1 MTDNKAVVESDRVR
15 RHAGRSWLTELLSE
29 TSSLVCG
36 MFVAVVSGVLWPST
50 LLLSLP
56 LLLFWSMVIAPA
68 GRWKMPM
75 RMPMDM
81 DRYDPSTERKL
92 PTKLLGFLPITTMR
106 IHTDKAAGIL
116 YAGYLRGKDAGRELW
131 LSKDDLCRHI
141 LMFGTTGAGKTEAL
155 MGWVLNAL
163 CWGKGLIYSD
173 FKAQNDVALSVAS
186 LARRFGRE
194 DDLRIMNF
202 INGGRSRAQEL
213 LEDVKGRPQTNTTNA
228 FSLAQES
235 YITNLMDSMLPKT
248 GSSGGDWQEK
258 ARSMN
263 MALISALVYKCRR
276 EGTVMSQRIIQSHL
290 PLRKIAGLYIQA
302 VEEQWHED
310 IILVLENYLGTLAGF
325 DLSKVAT
332 PSEWDPEAN
341 RQHGY
346 LMQQFTRMLSLFN
359 DTYGH
364 VFARDAGDI
373 DLRDV
378 VHNDRILVVLVPA
391 LEISG
396 NEASTLGR
404 LYQSQLAMII
414 SQDLGEKL
422 EGKPK
427 DNMKVRKFRGKF
439 PFLWINDEIGAGYT
453 EKIGELATQV
463 RSLDICLLLA
473 GQEVQRL
480 KTAAGEAVW
489 TLIANM
495 GTRITGKI
503 MDPKDT
509 LEILQM
515 MAGTEYRAEMSSLVM
530 QGGVIS
536 SGWDDDSRL
545 QIREQKKVDVEEV
558 QQLQE
563 GENIT
568 LFKGQVIRGSSLY
581 ISDID
586 KLSKESIRI
595 NRFVEVNP
603 PSEAALVATAPFRKR
618 RSYVRGAKV
627 QQILKVNAENPG
639 PQDTSNLVLT
649 DPALAAVCE
658 FALECEFSWKRS
670 PSAAVRSAILWHMVL
685 GSLPARGRGYKTRLR
700 YPRTMGTSLEAIEE
714 AKQNHVT
721 LIADRTEKVL
731 F

>member
-1 MTDNKAVVESDRVR
+1 MMDNNAAIDSTRVS
-15 RHAGRSWLTELLSE
+15 RHVGRSWLTDTLAEAG
-29 TSSLVCG
+29 SLVWAMIASVTAG
-36 MFVAVVSGVLWPST
+36 AIWPAT

-56 LLLFWSMVIAPA
+56 VLLFWALVVAPS

-81 DRYDPSTERKL
+81 NRDDPSTERQI
-92 PTKLLGFLPITTMR
+92 PAKLLGFLPITTLR
-106 IHTDKAAGIL
+106 PQLSRAAGVL

-131 LSKDDLCRHI
+131 LTKDDLCRHVI
-141 LMFGTTGAGKTEAL
+141 MFGTTGAGKTEAL
-155 MGWVLNAL
+155 LGWVYNAL

-173 FKAQNDVALSVAS
+173 FKAQNDVALGIAS

-213 LEDVKGRPQTNTTNA
+213 LEDIKGRPQTNTINS
-228 FSLAQES
+228 FILAQES

-248 GSSGGDWQEK
+248 GGNGGDWQEK

-263 MALISALVYKCRR
+263 QALISALVYKCRR
-276 EGTVMSQRIIQSHL
+276 EGTVMSQRTIQSHL
-290 PLRKIAGLYIQA
+290 PLRKIAGLYVQA
-302 VEEQWHED
+302 VEEQWHDD
-310 IILVLENYLGTLAGF
+310 IIHVLENYLSTLAGF
-325 DLSKVAT
+325 DMDKVAT

-378 VHNDRILVVLVPA
+378 VHNDRILAVLVPA
-391 LEISG
+391 LEISS
-396 NEASTLGR
+396 NEAATLGR

-422 EGKPK
+422 EGRPQ
-427 DNMKVRKFRGKF
+427 DNMKVRKFKGTF

-453 EKIGELATQV
+453 EKVGELATQV
-463 RSLDICLLLA
+463 RSLDFCLLLA

-480 KTAAGEAVW
+480 KSAAGDAVW

-509 LEILQM
+509 LEILQL
-515 MAGTEYRAEMSSLVM
+515 MAGTEYRAQMGALVQ
-530 QGGVIS
+530 QGGLTG
-536 SGWDDDSRL
+536 GWDDDTRL
-545 QIREQKKVDVEEV
+545 TIREQKKVEVEEV
-558 QQLQE
+558 QSLQE
-563 GENIT
+563 GENVT

-586 KLSKESIRI
+586 KLSREEIRI
-595 NRFVEVNP
+595 NRFVEVAP
-603 PSEAALVATAPFRKR
+603 PSEQALLATTPFRRR
-618 RSYVRGAKV
+618 RSHICSDRV
-627 QQILKVNAENPG
+627 QRILRILDESPG
-639 PQDTSNLVLT
+639 PQDTTLLVLT

-658 FALECEFSWKRS
+658 FGFECEFSWKRA
-670 PSAAVRSAILWHMVL
+670 PGAAVRSSILWRLVQE
-685 GSLPARGRGYKTRLR
+685 SLPVRGRGFRSRLR
-700 YPRTMGTSLEAIEE
+700 QPRLMNADLHAIEK
-714 AKQNHVT
+714 AAQNHVVLT
-721 LIADRTEKVL
+721 PEKAVSAT
-731 F
+731 